1 MDPLINEI
9 KDLIESQGKAWGE
22 FKKANDMRLENLEKE
37 AALAQQDQLK
47 MQRPG
52 ATGGTSQRMAT
63 PETFFDVK
71 TKRQIP
77 VLSHSHSLAG
87 LEKKE
92 PGTPSDFAR

>member
-47 MQRPG
+47 MQRSG
-52 ATGGTSQRMAT
+52 ATGGHIPKDGRSRNFLRCKNETSNT
-63 PETFFDVK
+63 C
-71 TKRQIP
+71 
-77 VLSHSHSLAG
+77 S
-87 LEKKE
+87 
-92 PGTPSDFAR
+92 